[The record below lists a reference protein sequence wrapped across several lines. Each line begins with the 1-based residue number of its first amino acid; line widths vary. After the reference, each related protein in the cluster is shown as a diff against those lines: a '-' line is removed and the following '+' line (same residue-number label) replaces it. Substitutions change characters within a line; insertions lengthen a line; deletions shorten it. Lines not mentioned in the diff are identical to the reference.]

1 MRKLLSVLLMTI
13 LCATATQAQNY
24 YMNEDC
30 YWGVRLGVNVGNL
43 AFDGLEPDKSSH
55 TGLNFGVVYGMP
67 VSDDMPIYFEPGL
80 LITAKGVKVESSHK
94 QEIKSRLTYLEI
106 PVVFKYRFEEVSDDV
121 CIEPFF
127 GGFFAMGIGG
137 KTKDFENRVK
147 RNSFGSGAY
156 EHFDAGIRL
165 GCGLAYRNLYAE
177 MSYDWGLANIA
188 QSNFNYLGYDSF
200 DDTIRT
206 RCLTLSVGLNF

>member
-1 MRKLLSVLLMTI
+1 M
-13 LCATATQAQNY
+13 
-24 YMNEDC
+24 
-30 YWGVRLGVNVGNL
+30 
-43 AFDGLEPDKSSH
+43 
-55 TGLNFGVVYGMP
+55 
-67 VSDDMPIYFEPGL
+67 
-80 LITAKGVKVESSHK
+80 
-94 QEIKSRLTYLEI
+94 TYLEI

-121 CIEPFF
+121 CVEPFF

-137 KTKDFENRVK
+137 KTKDFDNRVK

-165 GCGLAYRNLYAE
+165 GCGLGYRNLYAE